1 MEPPEA
7 NLAGATAER
16 FAVLSRVG
24 IALLRE
30 EDESRL
36 LHLIAQTA
44 CELTGAAFAAFTVR
58 PVDEEGEPLVPS
70 EGNLF
75 HLDAIVGVTP
85 EQEALLGRMP
95 LGEEGLLVPIL
106 RHGVPVRVADTF
118 TFPHQSGDR
127 SLSEGQDAASQAASA
142 QGSLPQEE
150 LRSMGLPRGYPVVR
164 SFLGVPLLDHR
175 GQVRGGLLLGHPEP
189 ARFTQE
195 DELLLV
201 SLAAQATVALET
213 ARVSR
218 LAQKRAQELQVILE
232 RISDGVVLVDP
243 HGMIVRENGAAR
255 RVRER
260 LKDTAEG
267 EHAVEALLHAPARLA
282 RHGEMVEDTP
292 VRVVEGHNETREY
305 VVKASP
311 LPQTSSRPLLQ
322 GQESTSPSNISGA
335 VIVWHE
341 VSDGMIGQPLGEG
354 EQELVA
360 RTRQVEAILEAM
372 TDAVFLYDRSGA
384 IVQVNTAARRV
395 FGLDVMPDYASSP
408 QEERLAPY
416 VLQDLQ
422 GQLLP
427 REHWPLTR
435 LLQGEVLAGEKTMEV
450 LVRTLDGRQIQ
461 ASFTGA
467 PVRDRE
473 GRTLGAVLTV
483 RDLSDRYRLE
493 RRLQEAERQARERAS
508 QLEAI
513 FETMPEALFVYDREG
528 RVVQMNVAG
537 RQLFERILVSD
548 YTTRPLEER
557 FAHLAAYDEHR
568 QPLALESLP
577 TARIL
582 AGEVLT
588 PAHAVEM
595 VLRGGNGPAL
605 HLSVTG
611 GPLRDVHGH
620 LMGAVTISRDITERK
635 RIERA
640 LRQQAQRL
648 QVQSDL
654 IERAHDAILVRD
666 PASRITFWNRGAE
679 KLYGW
684 TAQEAMG
691 KVTYTFLQ
699 TRFPES
705 LETITSKLER
715 AGQWEG
721 ELRHTCRDGTDVLV
735 ESYWAMVRNE
745 AGQPVAI
752 LEISRDITQ
761 RRRLEEL
768 EQHMHAET
776 EARRALLQL
785 VLDELP
791 SSVYLVRGRAARLV
805 LANRATTAIWGA
817 TWSQD
822 QPLSEFLRENG
833 IRVCGIDG
841 RPLAFEQLTTFR
853 VLHHSGAVSQ
863 QQEIIRHPDGQTLP
877 VLVNAVAL
885 DLSEL
890 FPSPQETDHPLAQ
903 APLPAALVMHQD
915 MSELFPSPQET
926 DHPLAQA
933 PLPAALVIH
942 QDVTAL
948 KEAERLKDEF
958 IAIAAH
964 ELRNPLAVLKGYVQ
978 TLLFQYKQGRGPE
991 LAEWQREALQNIDT
1005 ATLSLVELTE
1015 DLLDVTRL
1023 QAGQLDLHP
1032 EPTDLVALARYVVK
1046 RLQRTTEQH
1055 RLALRTSLEHLVV
1068 PLDRGRI
1075 EQVLSNLL
1083 GNAIKYSP
1091 QGGPIEVA
1099 VWQEREMGEA
1109 VLSVRDQGIG
1119 IPAHQQ
1125 ARLFGRFA
1133 RADNAR
1139 QIAGT
1144 GLGLYI
1150 CRALVD
1156 LHGGRIWFESVEGR
1170 GSTFF
1175 MALPKVLSTY

>member
-1 MEPPEA
+1 MEPQEV

-16 FAVLSRVG
+16 FAALSRVG
-24 IALLRE
+24 IALLHE

-44 CELTGAAFAAFTVR
+44 CEVTGAAFAAVTVC
-58 PVDEEGEPLVPS
+58 PVDEEGGPLVPS

-75 HLDAIVGVTP
+75 HLAAIVGVTP
-85 EQEALLGRMP
+85 EQEALLRRMP
-95 LGEEGLLVPIL
+95 LRGEGLLVPIFL
-106 RHGVPVRVADTF
+106 QGVPVRVADTF
-118 TFPHQSGDR
+118 TFPGRSGER
-127 SLSEGQDAASQAASA
+127 CLSEGQDAARQAVSA
-142 QGSLPQEE
+142 QRALPREE
-150 LRSMGLPRGYPVVR
+150 LGSMGLPRGYPVVR
-164 SFLGVPLLDHR
+164 SFLGAPLLDRR

-189 ARFTQE
+189 GQFTQE

-201 SLAAQATVALET
+201 SLAAQAAVALET

-218 LAQKRAQELQVILE
+218 VAQRRTQELQAVME

-243 HGMIVRENGAAR
+243 HGTIVRENGAAR

-260 LKDTAEG
+260 LKDTAGG

-282 RHGEMVEDTP
+282 RQGEMVEDTP
-292 VRVVEGHNETREY
+292 VRVVEGRNETREY
-305 VVKASP
+305 VVKASL
-311 LPQTSSRPLLQ
+311 LPQTSSRPLPQ

-341 VSDGMIGQPLGEG
+341 VAEGMIGQPLGEE
-354 EQELVA
+354 EQELAA
-360 RTRQVEAILEAM
+360 RTRQVEAILEAIFEWM
-372 TDAVFLYDRSGA
+372 TD
-384 IVQVNTAARRV
+384 
-395 FGLDVMPDYASSP
+395 
-408 QEERLAPY
+408 
-416 VLQDLQ
+416 
-422 GQLLP
+422 
-427 REHWPLTR
+427 
-435 LLQGEVLAGEKTMEV
+435 
-450 LVRTLDGRQIQ
+450 
-461 ASFTGA
+461 
-467 PVRDRE
+467 
-473 GRTLGAVLTV
+473 
-483 RDLSDRYRLE
+483 
-493 RRLQEAERQARERAS
+493 
-508 QLEAI
+508 
-513 FETMPEALFVYDREG
+513 ALFVYDREG
-528 RVVQMNVAG
+528 RMVQMNAAG
-537 RQLFERILVSD
+537 RQLLERFLVSD
-548 YTTRPLEER
+548 YATRPLEER
-557 FAHLAAYDEHR
+557 FAHIAVYDEHR

-620 LMGAVTISRDITERK
+620 LMGAVTISRDITEHK
-635 RIERA
+635 RAERA
-640 LRQQAQRL
+640 LRQQAQRR
-648 QVQSDL
+648 QVQADL

-684 TAQEAMG
+684 AAQEAMG

-705 LETITSKLER
+705 LETIMSKLER

-745 AGQPVAI
+745 VGQPVAI
-752 LEISRDITQ
+752 LEINRDITQ

-768 EQHMHAET
+768 ERHMHAET

-791 SSVYLVRGRAARLV
+791 SSVYLVRGREARLV
-805 LANRATTAIWGA
+805 LANRATATVWGA
-817 TWSQD
+817 TWAQD

-841 RPLAFEQLTTFR
+841 HPLAFEQLTTFR
-853 VLHHSGAVSQ
+853 VLRQSEAIPQ

-885 DLSEL
+885 DLSKL
-890 FPSPQETDHPLAQ
+890 FPLPEETDYPLAQ
-903 APLPAALVMHQD
+903 AREPAALV
-915 MSELFPSPQET
+915 
-926 DHPLAQA
+926 
-933 PLPAALVIH
+933 VH

-964 ELRNPLAVLKGYVQ
+964 ELRNPLAVLKGYAQ
-978 TLLFQYKQGRGPE
+978 TLLFQHKQGRGPE

-1005 ATLSLVELTE
+1005 ATLRLVELTE

-1023 QAGQLDLHP
+1023 QAGRLDLHP
-1032 EPTDLVALARYVVK
+1032 EPTDLVALTRYVVK
-1046 RLQRTTEQH
+1046 RHQRTTEQH

-1068 PLDRGRI
+1068 PLDPGRI

-1099 VWQEREMGEA
+1099 VWQDREMGEA
-1109 VLSVRDQGIG
+1109 VLSVRDLGIG
-1119 IPAHQQ
+1119 IPAHQK

-1150 CRALVD
+1150 CQAIVE
-1156 LHGGRIWFESVEGR
+1156 LHGGRIWFESIEGR

-1175 MALPKVLSTY
+1175 LILPKVLSTY